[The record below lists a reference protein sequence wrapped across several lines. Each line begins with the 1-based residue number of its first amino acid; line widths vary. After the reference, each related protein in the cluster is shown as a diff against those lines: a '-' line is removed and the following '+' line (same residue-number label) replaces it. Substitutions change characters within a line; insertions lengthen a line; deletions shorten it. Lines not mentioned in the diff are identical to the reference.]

1 MAIYRVSFLTELL
14 VECESEKEAERI
26 GFDHLTDEVDNRGS
40 EVFSIK
46 LLESPE
52 QVRRWERG
60 SLPWRDSQRD
70 HRGEP
75 EKTVEQILRDAQDA
89 RSKPSGVIR

>member
-1 MAIYRVSFLTELL
+1 MAIYRISFLTELL
-14 VECESEKEAERI
+14 VECESEKEAEHI
-26 GFDHLTDEVDNRGS
+26 GFNHLIEEVDNRGS

-52 QVRRWERG
+52 QIRRWEKG

-70 HRGEP
+70 LHGEP
-75 EKTVEQILRDAQDA
+75 EKPVEQILQEAQNGTLPTG
-89 RSKPSGVIR
+89 KN